1 MFGDLFS
8 DFFTVPEQEKSNGFS
23 SNKQGGRQKKVQDM
37 SDMLN
42 AYGSGEGSAPYGMLL
57 ENYLPKGE
65 APKSKFSE
73 LMSYISDVAGESA
86 KAQREDRSVS
96 GLTGLSHGL
105 TTTRNKRNER
115 EKAAQKEELDFLNGL
130 LGFAGNERK
139 FKTENEHFDREQS
152 RLEKAQ
158 EFMNELHSA
167 QAAAARR
174 PNGGSAN
181 PYELAKFKA
190 DLLGDQRRYDRQEKD
205 IEKTTQNIPKID
217 EFLGSIDKM
226 EELSTKMPTGVL
238 SRPLMFGSQVAGLFG
253 GGEWA
258 AAAQEFQTLKAPLL
272 KDAKSI
278 FGPSIS
284 QNDVKSME
292 Q

>member
-23 SNKQGGRQKKVQDM
+23 SNKQGGHQKKVQDM

-86 KAQREDRSVS
+86 KAQRADPWVS

-115 EKAAQKEELDFLNGL
+115 E
-130 LGFAGNERK
+130 
-139 FKTENEHFDREQS
+139 
-152 RLEKAQ
+152 
-158 EFMNELHSA
+158 
-167 QAAAARR
+167 RR
-174 PNGGSAN
+174 
-181 PYELAKFKA
+181 
-190 DLLGDQRRYDRQEKD
+190 R
-205 IEKTTQNIPKID
+205 
-217 EFLGSIDKM
+217 
-226 EELSTKMPTGVL
+226 
-238 SRPLMFGSQVAGLFG
+238 
-253 GGEWA
+253 
-258 AAAQEFQTLKAPLL
+258 FQ
-272 KDAKSI
+272 I
-278 FGPSIS
+278 
-284 QNDVKSME
+284 
-292 Q
+292 